1 MDEHSSSY
9 TMTMVIENRAGDSVD
24 VDQARAA
31 LESLGLKLSA
41 WGHGDHLLAQG
52 AVRLAC
58 EHLDSARRLVGSAL
72 DEPEEDPDA
81 TP

>member
-1 MDEHSSSY
+1 MGERSNSY
-9 TMTMVIENRAGDSVD
+9 TMTMVVENRAGDPVD
-24 VDQARAA
+24 VDQVRSA
-31 LESLGLKLSA
+31 LEPLGLKLSA

-58 EHLDSARRLVGSAL
+58 EQLDSARLLVGSAL
-72 DEPEEDPDA
+72 DEQKEDP